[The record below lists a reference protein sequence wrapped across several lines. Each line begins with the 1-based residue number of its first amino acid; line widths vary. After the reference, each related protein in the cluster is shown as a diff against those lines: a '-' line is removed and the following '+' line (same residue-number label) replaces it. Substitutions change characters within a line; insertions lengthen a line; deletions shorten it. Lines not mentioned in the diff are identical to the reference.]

1 MSNFRRKTLRMLGAS
16 LAWSVLTGVLGTSNA
31 QEPAKDGT
39 VPALDVTVRN
49 ESEMN
54 GQQQIAWV
62 GDQTTAAKGI
72 GRRVQ
77 GMLDRAR
84 KEKDTLKI
92 TCLDDKLTQINV
104 NLRGVEERVAALKI
118 SVQGG
123 DKDTANQQF
132 TILKIYFS
140 RIQGLMA
147 EAEGCVGDV
156 DVVLG
161 EAETTVTV
169 DDNITLEDPSTLPG
183 EQVGVD
189 QPAHASGY
197 F

>member
-1 MSNFRRKTLRMLGAS
+1 MSIVRRRTLRTLGAS
-16 LAWSVLTGVLGTSNA
+16 LAGVALTGALGAGNA
-31 QEPAKDGT
+31 QEPAREGN
-39 VPALDVTVRN
+39 VPSLDLTVRN
-49 ESEMN
+49 ESEMS
-54 GQQQIAWV
+54 GQQQVAWA
-62 GDQTTAAKGI
+62 GEQASAAKGI
-72 GRRVQ
+72 GRRIQ
-77 GMLDRAR
+77 SMLDRAR

-92 TCLDDKLTQINV
+92 TCLDDKLTQVNV
-104 NLRGVEERVAALKI
+104 NLRGVEERASALKV

-123 DKDTANQQF
+123 DKATANQQF

-140 RIQGLMA
+140 RIRGLMA
-147 EAEGCVGDV
+147 EAESCVGDV

-169 DDNITLEDPSTLPG
+169 DDNITQEDPTTLPG

-189 QPAHASGY
+189 QPPHASGY